1 MAVGYAAFQTNLD
14 VKGNSQITSNWDVEI
29 IKIKEG
35 EKAGLAESAKTPTWT
50 KTEASMETNLYQKGD
65 SLSYIVTIENKGT
78 FDAKLDN
85 INLGKGT
92 NEEAVNITFSGYT
105 KGQTLFKG
113 TTTDITVTIS
123 YNPNYEGGETSS
135 EVNTDFE
142 FSQAEGGTITP
153 TTDHL
158 VTYDYLTNGG
168 TSSNSENEYLPEGSN
183 INLDYTA
190 EKEGYEF
197 VGWNTNASA
206 REGLKDIQIN
216 EDTTLYAIFKKD
228 LNVTYEMGE
237 GVTSTEKEA
246 EVCSLYNND
255 KTCEI
260 TLPEITVNTAKGYEI
275 DGWYNG
281 DNKIGDS
288 NDKYEI
294 NSDITLT
301 AKAKEPEPIMQS
313 WGKYSTSDFHNS
325 TYKSNITS
333 VEILTSKDVP
343 EDAVASWDVSEKKN
357 GSVMAWVINDPENEG
372 KYKLYIGGNGG
383 VIANSNSSY
392 LFNGFSGVTKMN
404 LSNLD
409 TSKVTNMSIM
419 FSDCTKL
426 TELDLSNFDTSSVT
440 TMYRM
445 FYYCS
450 SLAALDVSNFDTS
463 KVTNMSSMFQS
474 CRSLTELNLSNFD
487 TSSVTTMYRMFYN
500 CSGLTELDVSNFD
513 TSNVTDM
520 GQMFYNCSSLTALN
534 LSNFD
539 TSKVTDMS
547 YMFSGCRKL
556 ITLDVSN
563 FDTSNVTDMSSMFYD
578 CSSLAALDVSN
589 FNTSNVTNM
598 GEMFYGCSD
607 LTTLDLSNFDTS
619 KVTDM
624 SSMFYDC
631 SSLAALDVSNFNTSN
646 VTNMSSMFSGCSSLT
661 ALDVGNFNTSRVTDM
676 SSMFSGCSSLTA
688 LDVSNFD
695 TSNVTDVAA
704 MFYLCDSLTEL
715 DLSNFDTSNVTNVAA
730 MFYLCDS
737 LTELDLSN
745 FDTSKVTTMYNMFYQ
760 CDSLTKLVLCSF
772 DTSNV
777 TNMNQMFYST
787 SKLDVIYVGPN
798 WTTENVTNSDNMF
811 LNSGVSSVTQSDNCE
826 VESEDSA
833 SISVSTTK
841 TTNSITVSVSAN
853 APSNISK
860 YEYSKDGGKS
870 WVEGSTN
877 LYTFNGLTEGT
888 EYDIM
893 VRVTSG
899 KGKQT
904 TSETTKVTTNTIG
917 IPTFTE
923 SEISNGKRVTITYP
937 EGCGSKYT
945 CTYQKDN
952 ESSVAVTGTTVN
964 VTFTD
969 SGSVVAKVSDGTNTS
984 SSSYNVQVGASIGGI
999 SVPTVETGDGL
1010 YKDEYEEG
1018 RYIYRGQDPDN
1029 YITFNN
1035 ETWRI
1040 ISKEADGTYK
1050 IIRNDLLAAR
1060 AFDAVNHRS
1069 TDNNS
1074 YCTDPQYGCG
1084 VYAAVSGTFSSPSG
1098 SQSGTVT
1105 EDSSIKIYLND
1116 DYYVNNINSIAK
1128 GQMTSHSF
1136 NIGAVENLNQSGAET
1151 DSIEK
1156 NITGEKMYTWT
1167 GNVGLVNVSDILRAS
1182 TNPLCTSA
1190 TTSYNGTNECNS
1202 NYLLDKGSASSLH
1215 YWTINACSYESVG
1228 LSNNAWLGTAYSS
1241 RAYVSNYYAYNGDRA
1256 PRPVVFLKSD
1266 TTLSGSGTESDP
1278 YTIA

>member
-1 MAVGYAAFQTNLD
+1 
-14 VKGNSQITSNWDVEI
+14 
-29 IKIKEG
+29 
-35 EKAGLAESAKTPTWT
+35 
-50 KTEASMETNLYQKGD
+50 METNLYQKGD
-65 SLSYIVTIENKGT
+65 SMSYIVTIENKGS

-197 VGWNTNASA
+197 IGWNTNASA

-281 DNKIGDS
+281 DTKIGDS

-313 WGKYSTSDFHNS
+313 WGKYSSSDFHNS

-333 VEILTSKDVP
+333 VEILTNKDVP
-343 EDAVASWDVSEKKN
+343 EDAVASWDVSSKKN
-357 GSVMAWVINDPENEG
+357 GSVMAWVINDQDNAG

-392 LFNGFSGVTKMN
+392 LFYNFTGVTEMN
-404 LSNLD
+404 LSNFD
-409 TSKVTNMSIM
+409 TSRVANMSYM
-419 FSDCTKL
+419 FFYCRNL
-426 TELDLSNFDTSSVT
+426 TELDLSNFDTSKVANMSYMFYNCSSLTELDLSNFDTSKVT
-440 TMYRM
+440 SMSNMFNSCSSLTALDISNFDTSNVTDMSYM

-450 SLAALDVSNFDTS
+450 GLPVLDLSNFDTSNVTSMYRMFSNCSSLTTLDLSNFDTSRVTNMYSMFWNCSSLTELDLSNFNTSNVINMSSMFSNCSSLPELDLSNFDTSNVTSMYQMFYNCSGLTELDVSNFNTSNVTDMYSMFSNCSSLTELDLSNFDTSKVTSMGSMFYNCRSLTALDLSNFDTSNVTSMYQIFYNCSSLTALDVSNFDTS
-463 KVTNMSSMFQS
+463 KVTNMSSMFW
-474 CRSLTELNLSNFD
+474 
-487 TSSVTTMYRMFYN
+487 N
-500 CSGLTELDVSNFD
+500 CSSLTELDVSNFD
-513 TSNVTDM
+513 TSNVT
-520 GQMFYNCSSLTALN
+520 
-534 LSNFD
+534 
-539 TSKVTDMS
+539 
-547 YMFSGCRKL
+547 
-556 ITLDVSN
+556 
-563 FDTSNVTDMSSMFYD
+563 
-578 CSSLAALDVSN
+578 
-589 FNTSNVTNM
+589 NM
-598 GEMFYGCSD
+598 Y
-607 LTTLDLSNFDTS
+607 
-619 KVTDM
+619 
-624 SSMFYDC
+624 
-631 SSLAALDVSNFNTSN
+631 
-646 VTNMSSMFSGCSSLT
+646 SMFSNCS
-661 ALDVGNFNTSRVTDM
+661 
-676 SSMFSGCSSLTA
+676 
-688 LDVSNFD
+688 
-695 TSNVTDVAA
+695 
-704 MFYLCDSLTEL
+704 
-715 DLSNFDTSNVTNVAA
+715 
-730 MFYLCDS
+730 S

-745 FDTSKVTTMYNMFYQ
+745 FDTSKVTSMDSMFYN
-760 CDSLTKLVLCSF
+760 CSNLTKLVLCSF
-772 DTSNV
+772 DTSKV
-777 TNMNQMFYST
+777 TNMNQMFMST

-798 WTTENVTNSDNMF
+798 WTTENASTIAMF
-811 LNSGVSSVTQSDNCE
+811 SGSGVSSVTQSDNCE

-841 TTNSITVSVSAN
+841 TTNSITVSVSAS

-904 TSETTKVTTNTIG
+904 TSEITQVTTNTIG
-917 IPTFTE
+917 IPMFTE

-937 EGCGSKYT
+937 EGCGNKYT

-952 ESSVAVTGTTVN
+952 ENSVTVTSTTVN

-969 SGSVVAKVSDGTNTS
+969 SGSVVAKVSDGTNTA
-984 SSSYNVQVGASIGGI
+984 SSSYNV
-999 SVPTVETGDGL
+999 TVIVDITDNVVTSGDGL
-1010 YKDEYEEG
+1010 YADEYEEG
-1018 RYIYRGQDPDN
+1018 RYVYRGADPNN
-1029 YITFNN
+1029 YIEFNN
-1035 ETWRI
+1035 ELWRI

-1050 IIRNDLLAAR
+1050 ILRNEIVTNMAFDSWGARTTGYCSQGNAPTFGCNAWSSTANMVGSPAEFTNGKYTGTVDADSEMLTYLNGEYLESITENREKIENHDYGIGIVTFNNNDLQGQIASENNYKWNGSIGLISVSDYLKANSDMETCGTASTNNSASTTCR
-1060 AFDAVNHRS
+1060 NTNWMYISGTSWWSLSPYAFSDFADAVFFVS
-1069 TDNNS
+1069 TDGTLYYRLARYS
-1074 YCTDPQYGCG
+1074 DG
-1084 VYAAVSGTFSSPSG
+1084 VRPAVYLTSSLSLSGSG
-1098 SQSGTVT
+1098 SQS
-1105 EDSSIKIYLND
+1105 
-1116 DYYVNNINSIAK
+1116 
-1128 GQMTSHSF
+1128 
-1136 NIGAVENLNQSGAET
+1136 
-1151 DSIEK
+1151 
-1156 NITGEKMYTWT
+1156 
-1167 GNVGLVNVSDILRAS
+1167 
-1182 TNPLCTSA
+1182 
-1190 TTSYNGTNECNS
+1190 
-1202 NYLLDKGSASSLH
+1202 
-1215 YWTINACSYESVG
+1215 
-1228 LSNNAWLGTAYSS
+1228 
-1241 RAYVSNYYAYNGDRA
+1241 
-1256 PRPVVFLKSD
+1256 
-1266 TTLSGSGTESDP
+1266 DP
-1278 YTIA
+1278 YRIIG

>member
-1 MAVGYAAFQTNLD
+1 MAIGYAAFQTNLD

-29 IKIKEG
+29 INVKEG

-65 SLSYIVTIENKGT
+65 SMSYIVTIENKGT

-183 INLDYTA
+183 INLEYTA

-197 VGWNTNASA
+197 IGWNTNASA

-228 LNVTYEMGE
+228 LNVTYKMGE

-281 DNKIGDS
+281 DTKIGDS

-313 WGKYSTSDFHNS
+313 WGQYSTSDFHNS

-333 VEILTSKDVP
+333 VEILTNKDVP
-343 EDAVASWDVSEKKN
+343 EDAVASWDVSSKKN

-392 LFNGFSGVTKMN
+392 LFSKFTGVTEMN
-404 LSNLD
+404 LYNLD
-409 TSKVTNMSIM
+409 TSKVTNMSSM
-419 FSDCTKL
+419 FSNCSSL
-426 TELDLSNFDTSSVT
+426 TELDLSNFDTSNVT
-440 TMYRM
+440 DMSWMFSNCSSLTALDISNFDTSNVTDMSYM

-450 SLAALDVSNFDTS
+450 GLPVLD
-463 KVTNMSSMFQS
+463 
-474 CRSLTELNLSNFD
+474 LSNFD
-487 TSSVTTMYRMFYN
+487 TSRVTTMFHMFSNCSSLTTLDLSNFDTSRVTNMYSMFSGCSSLTELDLSNFDTSRVTTMGYMFYNCSSLTTLDLSNFNTSNVINMSSMFYGCSSLTELDLSNFDTSNVTSMYQMFYN
-500 CSGLTELDVSNFD
+500 CSGLTELDVSNFN
-513 TSNVTDM
+513 TSNVTEM
-520 GQMFYNCSSLTALN
+520 RYMFYNCSSLTTLD
-534 LSNFD
+534 LSNFN
-539 TSKVTDMS
+539 TSNVINMS
-547 YMFSGCRKL
+547 SMFSYCRSL
-556 ITLDVSN
+556 TALDLSN
-563 FDTSNVTDMSSMFYD
+563 FDTSNVTSMYQMF
-578 CSSLAALDVSN
+578 
-589 FNTSNVTNM
+589 FN
-598 GEMFYGCSD
+598 
-607 LTTLDLSNFDTS
+607 
-619 KVTDM
+619 
-624 SSMFYDC
+624 
-631 SSLAALDVSNFNTSN
+631 
-646 VTNMSSMFSGCSSLT
+646 CSSLT
-661 ALDVGNFNTSRVTDM
+661 SLDLSTFETSSVTTMHRMFNN
-676 SSMFSGCSSLTA
+676 CS
-688 LDVSNFD
+688 
-695 TSNVTDVAA
+695 
-704 MFYLCDSLTEL
+704 SLTEL
-715 DLSNFDTSNVTNVAA
+715 DLSNFDTSNVTNMSY
-730 MFYLCDS
+730 MFSSC
-737 LTELDLSN
+737 SN
-745 FDTSKVTTMYNMFYQ
+745 
-760 CDSLTKLVLCSF
+760 LTKLVLCSF
-772 DTSNV
+772 N
-777 TNMNQMFYST
+777 T
-787 SKLDVIYVGPN
+787 SKVTDMNSMFRNTLRLDVIYVGPN
-798 WTTENVTNSDNMF
+798 WTTENASTTAMF
-811 LNSGVSSVTQSDNCE
+811 SGSGVSSVTQSDNCE
-826 VESEDSA
+826 VESEDPA
-833 SISVSTTK
+833 NISVSTIK
-841 TTNSITVSVSAN
+841 TTNSITVSVSAS

-870 WVEGSTN
+870 WVEASTN

-904 TSETTKVTTNTIG
+904 TSEITQVTTNTIG
-917 IPTFTE
+917 IPMFTE

-937 EGCGSKYT
+937 EGCGNKYT

-952 ESSVAVTGTTVN
+952 ENSVTVTSTTVN

-969 SGSVVAKVSDGTNTS
+969 SGSVVAKVSDGTNTA
-984 SSSYNVQVGASIGGI
+984 SSSYNV
-999 SVPTVETGDGL
+999 TVIVDITDNVVTSGDGL
-1010 YKDEYEEG
+1010 YADEYTSG
-1018 RYIYRGQDPDN
+1018 RYVYRGSNPDN
-1029 YITFNN
+1029 YIEFNG
-1035 ETWRI
+1035 ELWRI

-1050 IIRNDLLAAR
+1050 IVRNEVLPESMP
-1060 AFDAVNHRS
+1060 FDN
-1069 TDNNS
+1069 DNFRDKESNGAGGTYCANS
-1074 YCTDPQYGCG
+1074 SYGCNAW
-1084 VYAAVSGTFSSPSG
+1084 AATANMVGSPAEFTNG
-1098 SQSGTVT
+1098 NYSGTVLL
-1105 EDSSIKIYLND
+1105 DSSLNTYLNGE
-1116 DYYVNNINSIAK
+1116 YLNSITVNK
-1128 GQMTSHSF
+1128 DKIVNHDY
-1136 NIGAVENLNQSGAET
+1136 NIGAVVSNNNDLATQ
-1151 DSIEK
+1151 IE
-1156 NITGEKMYTWT
+1156 GEKSYKWN
-1167 GNVGLVNVSDILRAS
+1167 GKVGLISESDYINANSDMNTCGTHSKNNSNNTTCRN
-1182 TNPLCTSA
+1182 TNWM
-1190 TTSYNGTNECNS
+1190 YINGTWWSLSPYAGYPTLVWYVDNDGNLYNNFAHYS
-1202 NYLLDKGSASSLH
+1202 HGVRPAVYLTSSL
-1215 YWTINACSYESVG
+1215 S
-1228 LSNNAWLGTAYSS
+1228 
-1241 RAYVSNYYAYNGDRA
+1241 
-1256 PRPVVFLKSD
+1256 
-1266 TTLSGSGTESDP
+1266 LSGSGTQSDP
-1278 YTIA
+1278 YRIIG

>member
-1 MAVGYAAFQTNLD
+1 MYRETRKRKIIIFSLIGILLLMAIGYAAFQTNLD

-29 IKIKEG
+29 INVKEG
-35 EKAGLAESAKTPTWT
+35 EKTGLAESAKTPTWT

-65 SLSYIVTIENKGT
+65 SMSYIVTIENKGS

-183 INLDYTA
+183 IKLDYTA

-281 DNKIGDS
+281 DTKIGDS
-288 NDKYEI
+288 SDKYEI

-313 WGKYSTSDFHNS
+313 WSVNSSSDFHNS

-333 VEILTSKDVP
+333 VEILTNKDVP
-343 EDAVASWDVSEKKN
+343 EDAVASWDVSSKKN
-357 GSVMAWVINDPENEG
+357 GSVMAWVINDPNNAG

-383 VIANSNSSY
+383 VIANSNSGY
-392 LFNGFSGVTKMN
+392 LFRNFTGVTEMN

-409 TSKVTNMSIM
+409 TSKVTGMAWMFDGCGSLTTLDLINFDTSNVTNMSYM
-419 FSDCTKL
+419 FRDCDSLTSLDVSNFDTSKVIDMVYMFYNCSSL
-426 TELDLSNFDTSSVT
+426 TELDLSKWDTSKVTDMSYMFYNCDSLTELDVSNFDTSSVT
-440 TMYRM
+440 SMRHMFYNCDSLTELDVSNFDTSKVTNMYRM
-445 FYYCS
+445 FSGCSGLTELDVSNFDTSKVTDMRNMFDGCS
-450 SLAALDVSNFDTS
+450 SLTELDVSNFYTSNVTNMSFMFSYCSGLTELDVSNFDTSKVTDMSYMFYGCSSLNELDVSNFDTS
-463 KVTNMSSMFQS
+463 KVTNMS
-474 CRSLTELNLSNFD
+474 
-487 TSSVTTMYRMFYN
+487 
-500 CSGLTELDVSNFD
+500 
-513 TSNVTDM
+513 
-520 GQMFYNCSSLTALN
+520 
-534 LSNFD
+534 
-539 TSKVTDMS
+539 
-547 YMFSGCRKL
+547 YMFR
-556 ITLDVSN
+556 
-563 FDTSNVTDMSSMFYD
+563 D
-578 CSSLAALDVSN
+578 C
-589 FNTSNVTNM
+589 
-598 GEMFYGCSD
+598 
-607 LTTLDLSNFDTS
+607 
-619 KVTDM
+619 
-624 SSMFYDC
+624 
-631 SSLAALDVSNFNTSN
+631 
-646 VTNMSSMFSGCSSLT
+646 
-661 ALDVGNFNTSRVTDM
+661 GN
-676 SSMFSGCSSLTA
+676 
-688 LDVSNFD
+688 
-695 TSNVTDVAA
+695 
-704 MFYLCDSLTEL
+704 
-715 DLSNFDTSNVTNVAA
+715 
-730 MFYLCDS
+730 
-737 LTELDLSN
+737 
-745 FDTSKVTTMYNMFYQ
+745 
-760 CDSLTKLVLCSF
+760 LTKLVLCSF
-772 DTSNV
+772 DTSKV
-777 TNMNQMFYST
+777 TNMNEMFRYT
-787 SKLDVIYVGPN
+787 SKLDIIYVGPN
-798 WTTENVTNSDNMF
+798 WTTENAITTNMF
-811 LNSGVSSVTQSDNCE
+811 SNSGVSSVTQSDNCE
-826 VESEDSA
+826 IESEDPA
-833 SISVSTTK
+833 NISVSTTK
-841 TTNSITVSVSAN
+841 TTNSITVSVSAS

-877 LYTFNGLTEGT
+877 LYTFTELTEGT

-904 TSETTKVTTNTIG
+904 TSEITKVTTNTIG

-952 ESSVAVTGTTVN
+952 EGSVNVTSTTVN

-969 SGSVVAKVSDGTNTS
+969 SGSVVARVSDGTNTA
-984 SSSYNVQVGASIGGI
+984 SSSYNV
-999 SVPTVETGDGL
+999 TVIVDITDNVVTSGDGL
-1010 YKDEYEEG
+1010 YADEYTSG
-1018 RYIYRGQDPDN
+1018 RYVYRGADPNN
-1029 YITFNN
+1029 YIEFNN
-1035 ETWRI
+1035 ELWRI
-1040 ISKEADGTYK
+1040 IAKEADGTYK
-1050 IIRNDLLAAR
+1050 ILRNETLPSRKFDSVGAR
-1060 AFDAVNHRS
+1060 TTGYCSQASINGCNAWSSTASMVGSPSEFTNGSYTGTVDADSEMLTYLNGEYLNSITVNKEKIVNH
-1069 TDNNS
+1069 
-1074 YCTDPQYGCG
+1074 
-1084 VYAAVSGTFSSPSG
+1084 
-1098 SQSGTVT
+1098 
-1105 EDSSIKIYLND
+1105 
-1116 DYYVNNINSIAK
+1116 DY
-1128 GQMTSHSF
+1128 
-1136 NIGAVENLNQSGAET
+1136 NIGAVVSNNNDLATQ
-1151 DSIEK
+1151 IE
-1156 NITGEKMYTWT
+1156 GEKSYKWN
-1167 GNVGLVNVSDILRAS
+1167 GKVGLISHSDYINA
-1182 TNPLCTSA
+1182 
-1190 TTSYNGTNECNS
+1190 NS
-1202 NYLLDKGSASSLH
+1202 NQELCGTDKINYENYETCRNDDWMYISGTWWWTLSPLADGSDNIWYVNLDGKISNIGADFSYGVRPAVYLTSSL
-1215 YWTINACSYESVG
+1215 S
-1228 LSNNAWLGTAYSS
+1228 
-1241 RAYVSNYYAYNGDRA
+1241 
-1256 PRPVVFLKSD
+1256 
-1266 TTLSGSGTESDP
+1266 LSGSGTSSDP
-1278 YTIA
+1278 FVIG

>member
-1 MAVGYAAFQTNLD
+1 MAIGYAAFQTNLD

-29 IKIKEG
+29 INVKEG
-35 EKAGLAESAKTPTWT
+35 EKTGLAESAKTPTWT

-65 SLSYIVTIENKGT
+65 SMSYIVTIENKGT

-228 LNVTYEMGE
+228 LDVTYEMGE

-281 DNKIGDS
+281 DTKIGDS

-313 WGKYSTSDFHNS
+313 WISNSSTDFHNS

-333 VEILTSKDVP
+333 VEILTNKDVP
-343 EDAVASWDVSEKKN
+343 EDAVASWDVSDKKN
-357 GSVMAWVINDPENEG
+357 GSVMAWVINDSNNAG

-383 VIANSNSSY
+383 VIANSDSSY
-392 LFNGFSGVTKMN
+392 LFYSFTGLTEMN

-409 TSKVTNMSIM
+409 TSKVTNMDSM
-419 FSDCTKL
+419 FRGCSRLTVLDVSNFNTSNVTRMSDMFIGCRSL
-426 TELDLSNFDTSSVT
+426 TSLDVSNFDTSKVT
-440 TMYRM
+440 NMSLM
-445 FYYCS
+445 FGSCS
-450 SLAALDVSNFDTS
+450 SLTELDVSNFDTS
-463 KVTNMSSMFQS
+463 KVTNMSSMF
-474 CRSLTELNLSNFD
+474 
-487 TSSVTTMYRMFYN
+487 
-500 CSGLTELDVSNFD
+500 
-513 TSNVTDM
+513 
-520 GQMFYNCSSLTALN
+520 
-534 LSNFD
+534 
-539 TSKVTDMS
+539 
-547 YMFSGCRKL
+547 
-556 ITLDVSN
+556 
-563 FDTSNVTDMSSMFYD
+563 
-578 CSSLAALDVSN
+578 
-589 FNTSNVTNM
+589 
-598 GEMFYGCSD
+598 
-607 LTTLDLSNFDTS
+607 
-619 KVTDM
+619 
-624 SSMFYDC
+624 
-631 SSLAALDVSNFNTSN
+631 
-646 VTNMSSMFSGCSSLT
+646 SGCS
-661 ALDVGNFNTSRVTDM
+661 
-676 SSMFSGCSSLTA
+676 
-688 LDVSNFD
+688 
-695 TSNVTDVAA
+695 
-704 MFYLCDSLTEL
+704 
-715 DLSNFDTSNVTNVAA
+715 
-730 MFYLCDS
+730 S

-745 FDTSKVTTMYNMFYQ
+745 FDTSKVTTMYNMFYYCSNLTTLDLSNFNTSNVTTMQ
-760 CDSLTKLVLCSF
+760 SMFEGCSGLTELDLSNFNTSNVTTMQSMFEGCSGLTELDLSNFETSSVTTMYRMFSNCSSLTSLDLSNFETSSVTTMYRMFSNCSSLTSLDLSNFDTSKVTTMYNMFYYCSNLTTLDLSNFDTSNVTNMSWMFYNCSGLTKLVLCSF
-772 DTSNV
+772 DTSKV
-777 TNMNQMFYST
+777 TDMNSMFIYT

-798 WTTENVTNSDNMF
+798 WTTENASTVNMF
-811 LNSGVSSVTQSDNCE
+811 YGSGVSSVTQSDNCE
-826 VESEDSA
+826 IESEDPA

-841 TTNSITVSVSAN
+841 TTNSITVSVSAS

-870 WVEGSTN
+870 WVEASTN

-904 TSETTKVTTNTIG
+904 TSEITQVTTNTIV

-923 SEISNGKRVTITYP
+923 SEISDGKRVTITYP

-945 CTYQKDN
+945 CTYQKNN
-952 ESSVAVTGTTVN
+952 ENSVTVTSTTVN

-969 SGSVVAKVSDGTNTS
+969 SGSVVAKVSDGTNTA

>member
-1 MAVGYAAFQTNLD
+1 MYRETRKRKIIIFSLIGILLLMAIGYAAFQTNLD

-29 IKIKEG
+29 INVKEG

-65 SLSYIVTIENKGT
+65 SMSYIVTIENKGT

-197 VGWNTNASA
+197 IGWNTNASA

-228 LNVTYEMGE
+228 LDVTYEMGE

-281 DNKIGDS
+281 DTKIGNS

-313 WGKYSTSDFHNS
+313 WTSVSSSDFHNR

-333 VEILTSKDVP
+333 VEILTNKDVP
-343 EDAVASWDVSEKKN
+343 EDAVASWDVSSKKN
-357 GSVMAWVINDPENEG
+357 GSVMAWVINDSNNAG

-383 VIANSNSSY
+383 VIANSDSSY
-392 LFNGFSGVTKMN
+392 LFYSFTGLTEMN

-409 TSKVTNMSIM
+409 TSKVTNMDSM
-419 FSDCTKL
+419 FRGCSRLTVLDVSNFNTSNVTRMSDMFIGCRSL
-426 TELDLSNFDTSSVT
+426 TSLDVSNFDTSKVT
-440 TMYRM
+440 NMSLM
-445 FYYCS
+445 FGSCS
-450 SLAALDVSNFDTS
+450 SLTELDVSNFDTS
-463 KVTNMSSMFQS
+463 KVTNMSSMF
-474 CRSLTELNLSNFD
+474 
-487 TSSVTTMYRMFYN
+487 
-500 CSGLTELDVSNFD
+500 
-513 TSNVTDM
+513 
-520 GQMFYNCSSLTALN
+520 
-534 LSNFD
+534 
-539 TSKVTDMS
+539 
-547 YMFSGCRKL
+547 
-556 ITLDVSN
+556 
-563 FDTSNVTDMSSMFYD
+563 
-578 CSSLAALDVSN
+578 
-589 FNTSNVTNM
+589 
-598 GEMFYGCSD
+598 
-607 LTTLDLSNFDTS
+607 
-619 KVTDM
+619 
-624 SSMFYDC
+624 
-631 SSLAALDVSNFNTSN
+631 
-646 VTNMSSMFSGCSSLT
+646 SGCS
-661 ALDVGNFNTSRVTDM
+661 
-676 SSMFSGCSSLTA
+676 
-688 LDVSNFD
+688 
-695 TSNVTDVAA
+695 
-704 MFYLCDSLTEL
+704 
-715 DLSNFDTSNVTNVAA
+715 
-730 MFYLCDS
+730 S

-745 FDTSKVTTMYNMFYQ
+745 FDTSKVTTMYNMFYY
-760 CDSLTKLVLCSF
+760 CSNLTTLDLSNFDTSNVTNMSWMFYNCSGLTKLVLCSF
-772 DTSNV
+772 DTSKV
-777 TNMNQMFYST
+777 TDMNSMFIYT

-798 WTTENVTNSDNMF
+798 WTTENASTVNMF
-811 LNSGVSSVTQSDNCE
+811 YGSGVSSVTQSDNCE
-826 VESEDSA
+826 IESEDPA

-841 TTNSITVSVSAN
+841 TTNSITVSVSAS

-870 WVEGSTN
+870 WVEASTN

-904 TSETTKVTTNTIG
+904 TSEITQVTTNTIV

-945 CTYQKDN
+945 CTYQKNN
-952 ESSVAVTGTTVN
+952 ENSVTVTSTTVN

-969 SGSVVAKVSDGTNTS
+969 SGSVVAKVSDGTNTA
-984 SSSYNVQVGASIGGI
+984 SSSYNV
-999 SVPTVETGDGL
+999 TVIVDITDNVVTSGDGL
-1010 YKDEYEEG
+1010 YEDEYEEG
-1018 RYIYRGQDPDN
+1018 RYVYRGADPNN
-1029 YITFNN
+1029 YIEFNN
-1035 ETWRI
+1035 ELWRI

-1050 IIRNDLLAAR
+1050 ILRNETVTSMAFDSRGARTTGYCSQGYAPTYGCNAWSSTANMVGSPSEFTNGSYTGTIDADSEMLTYLNGEYLESITENREKIENHDYGIGSVTYNNNDLQGQIA
-1060 AFDAVNHRS
+1060 S
-1069 TDNNS
+1069 ENN
-1074 YCTDPQYGCG
+1074 YKWN
-1084 VYAAVSGTFSSPSG
+1084 G
-1098 SQSGTVT
+1098 S
-1105 EDSSIKIYLND
+1105 
-1116 DYYVNNINSIAK
+1116 
-1128 GQMTSHSF
+1128 
-1136 NIGAVENLNQSGAET
+1136 IGLIS
-1151 DSIEK
+1151 
-1156 NITGEKMYTWT
+1156 
-1167 GNVGLVNVSDILRAS
+1167 VSDYLKANSDMETCGTAS
-1182 TNPLCTSA
+1182 TNNSA
-1190 TTSYNGTNECNS
+1190 YTTCRNTNWMYISGTYWWTLSPYADNSYYVWYVRDDG
-1202 NYLLDKGSASSLH
+1202 Y
-1215 YWTINACSYESVG
+1215 
-1228 LSNNAWLGTAYSS
+1228 LSNNVNNS
-1241 RAYVSNYYAYNGDRA
+1241 RGVRPAVYLTSN
-1256 PRPVVFLKSD
+1256 LS
-1266 TTLSGSGTESDP
+1266 LSGSGTESDP
-1278 YTIA
+1278 FIIG

>member
-1 MAVGYAAFQTNLD
+1 MAIGYAAFQTNLD

-29 IKIKEG
+29 INVKEG

-65 SLSYIVTIENKGT
+65 SMSYIVTIENKGS

-183 INLDYTA
+183 INLEYTA

-206 REGLKDIQIN
+206 KEGLKDIQIN

-260 TLPEITVNTAKGYEI
+260 TLPEITVNTAQGYEI

-281 DNKIGDS
+281 DTKIGDS
-288 NDKYEI
+288 NYKYEI

-313 WGKYSTSDFHNS
+313 WTAFSSSDFHNS

-333 VEILTSKDVP
+333 VEILTNKDVP
-343 EDAVASWDVSEKKN
+343 EDAVASWDVSSKKN
-357 GSVMAWVINDPENEG
+357 GSVMAWVINDPDNAG

-419 FSDCTKL
+419 FSSCSSLTSLDLSTFDTSNVTDMKSMFSGCSSLTTLDLSNFNTSKVTSMYNMFNLCRSLTK
-426 TELDLSNFDTSSVT
+426 LDLSNFDTSKVT
-440 TMYRM
+440 DMRNM
-445 FYYCS
+445 FFSCS
-450 SLAALDVSNFDTS
+450 SLTALDLSNFDTSKVTDMRNMFYNCSSLTALDLSNFDTSNVTDMGSMFDDCSSLTALDLSNFDTSNVTDMSDMFSGCRKLITLDVSNFDTS
-463 KVTNMSSMFQS
+463 KVTDMS
-474 CRSLTELNLSNFD
+474 R
-487 TSSVTTMYRMFYN
+487 
-500 CSGLTELDVSNFD
+500 
-513 TSNVTDM
+513 
-520 GQMFYNCSSLTALN
+520 MFYNCSSLTALN

-539 TSKVTDMS
+539 TPKVTDMDEMFRYCS
-547 YMFSGCRKL
+547 SLTELNVSNFDTSNVTNMRYMFDGCRKL

-563 FDTSNVTDMSSMFYD
+563 FDTSNVTDMDY
-578 CSSLAALDVSN
+578 
-589 FNTSNVTNM
+589 
-598 GEMFYGCSD
+598 
-607 LTTLDLSNFDTS
+607 
-619 KVTDM
+619 
-624 SSMFYDC
+624 
-631 SSLAALDVSNFNTSN
+631 
-646 VTNMSSMFSGCSSLT
+646 
-661 ALDVGNFNTSRVTDM
+661 
-676 SSMFSGCSSLTA
+676 MFSGCSSLTA

-695 TSNVTDVAA
+695 TSKVTDMSQ
-704 MFYLCDSLTEL
+704 MFSGCSSLTEL
-715 DLSNFDTSNVTNVAA
+715 NVSNFDTSNVTDMRY
-730 MFYLCDS
+730 MFEDCSS
-737 LTELDLSN
+737 LTELNVSN
-745 FDTSKVTTMYNMFYQ
+745 FDTSKVTKMNEMFRN
-760 CDSLTKLVLCSF
+760 CSSLTKLILCSF

-969 SGSVVAKVSDGTNTS
+969 SGSVVAKVNDGTNTA
-984 SSSYNVQVGASIGGI
+984 SSSYNVTINKNVNITDNVVTS
-999 SVPTVETGDGL
+999 GDGL

-1018 RYIYRGQDPDN
+1018 RYVYRGSNPNN
-1029 YITFNN
+1029 YIMFNN
-1035 ETWRI
+1035 ELWRI
-1040 ISKEADGTYK
+1040 VAKEADGSYK
-1050 IIRNDLLAAR
+1050 IIRSDVLLNK
-1060 AFDAVNHRS
+1060 AFDSSGAR
-1069 TDNNS
+1069 TTG
-1074 YCTDPQYGCG
+1074 YCSQGTAPYNGCG
-1084 VYAAVSGTFSSPSG
+1084 VWSSTANMVGSPREFVNGNYSGVVNTDSEMLTYLNGEYFNSI
-1098 SQSGTVT
+1098 T
-1105 EDSSIKIYLND
+1105 EDRDKIVSH
-1116 DYYVNNINSIAK
+1116 DY
-1128 GQMTSHSF
+1128 
-1136 NIGAVENLNQSGAET
+1136 NIGGVVSNNNDLNAQ
-1151 DSIEK
+1151 IE
-1156 NITGEKMYTWT
+1156 GEKSYKWN
-1167 GNVGLVNVSDILRAS
+1167 GNVGLISDSDYLRA
-1182 TNPLCTSA
+1182 
-1190 TTSYNGTNECNS
+1190 NS
-1202 NYLLDKGSASSLH
+1202 NQVLCGTHSKYNSKYTTCSNTNWMYLEMAWWTLSPVAHDSS
-1215 YWTINACSYESVG
+1215 SVWCVSG
-1228 LSNNAWLGTAYSS
+1228 LLGYGVAHG
-1241 RAYVSNYYAYNGDRA
+1241 AFGV
-1256 PRPVVFLKSD
+1256 RPAVFLNSNV
-1266 TTLSGSGTESDP
+1266 TLSGSGTSSDP
-1278 YTIA
+1278 FVIG

>member
-1 MAVGYAAFQTNLD
+1 MYRETRKRKIIIFSLIGILLLMAIGYAAFQTNLD

-29 IKIKEG
+29 INVKEG

-65 SLSYIVTIENKGT
+65 SMSYIVTIENKGT

-197 VGWNTNASA
+197 IGWNTNASA

-228 LNVTYEMGE
+228 LDVTYEMGE

-281 DNKIGDS
+281 DTKIGNS

-313 WGKYSTSDFHNS
+313 WTSVSSSDFHNR

-333 VEILTSKDVP
+333 VEILTNKDVP
-343 EDAVASWDVSEKKN
+343 EDAVASWDVSSKKN
-357 GSVMAWVINDPENEG
+357 GSVMAWVINDSNNAG

-383 VIANSNSSY
+383 VIANSDSSY
-392 LFNGFSGVTKMN
+392 LFYSFTGLTEMN

-409 TSKVTNMSIM
+409 TSKVTNMDSM
-419 FSDCTKL
+419 FRGCSRLTVLDVSNFNTSNVTRMSDMFIGCRSL
-426 TELDLSNFDTSSVT
+426 TSLDVSNFDTSKVT
-440 TMYRM
+440 NMSLM
-445 FYYCS
+445 FGSCS
-450 SLAALDVSNFDTS
+450 SLTELDVSNFDTS
-463 KVTNMSSMFQS
+463 KVTNMSSMF
-474 CRSLTELNLSNFD
+474 
-487 TSSVTTMYRMFYN
+487 
-500 CSGLTELDVSNFD
+500 
-513 TSNVTDM
+513 
-520 GQMFYNCSSLTALN
+520 
-534 LSNFD
+534 
-539 TSKVTDMS
+539 
-547 YMFSGCRKL
+547 
-556 ITLDVSN
+556 
-563 FDTSNVTDMSSMFYD
+563 
-578 CSSLAALDVSN
+578 
-589 FNTSNVTNM
+589 
-598 GEMFYGCSD
+598 
-607 LTTLDLSNFDTS
+607 
-619 KVTDM
+619 
-624 SSMFYDC
+624 
-631 SSLAALDVSNFNTSN
+631 
-646 VTNMSSMFSGCSSLT
+646 SGCS
-661 ALDVGNFNTSRVTDM
+661 
-676 SSMFSGCSSLTA
+676 
-688 LDVSNFD
+688 
-695 TSNVTDVAA
+695 
-704 MFYLCDSLTEL
+704 
-715 DLSNFDTSNVTNVAA
+715 
-730 MFYLCDS
+730 S

-745 FDTSKVTTMYNMFYQ
+745 FDTSKVTTMYNMFYYCSNLTTLDLSNFNTSNVTTMQ
-760 CDSLTKLVLCSF
+760 SMFEGCSGLTELDLSNFETSSVTTMYRMFSNCSSLTSLDLSNFDTSKVTTMYNMFYYCSNLTTLDLSNFDTSNVTNMSWMFYNCSGLTKLVLCSF
-772 DTSNV
+772 DTSKV
-777 TNMNQMFYST
+777 TDMNSMFIYT

-798 WTTENVTNSDNMF
+798 WTTENASTVNMF
-811 LNSGVSSVTQSDNCE
+811 YGSGVSSVTQSDNCE
-826 VESEDSA
+826 IESEDPA

-841 TTNSITVSVSAN
+841 TTNSITVSVSAS

-870 WVEGSTN
+870 WVEASTN

-904 TSETTKVTTNTIG
+904 TSEITQVTTNTIV

-945 CTYQKDN
+945 CTYQKNN
-952 ESSVAVTGTTVN
+952 ENSVTVTSTTVN

-969 SGSVVAKVSDGTNTS
+969 SGSVVAKVSDGTNTA
-984 SSSYNVQVGASIGGI
+984 SSSYNV
-999 SVPTVETGDGL
+999 TVIVDITDNVVTSGDGL
-1010 YKDEYEEG
+1010 YEDEYEEG
-1018 RYIYRGQDPDN
+1018 RYVYRGADPNN
-1029 YITFNN
+1029 YIEFNN
-1035 ETWRI
+1035 ELWRI

-1050 IIRNDLLAAR
+1050 ILRNETVTSMAFDSRGARTTGYCSQGYAPTYGCNAWSSTANMVGSPSEFTNGSYTGTIDADSEMLTYLNGEYLESITENREKIENHDYGIGSVTYNNNDLQGQIASENNYKWNGSIGLISVSDYLKANSDMETCGTASTNNSAYTTCR
-1060 AFDAVNHRS
+1060 NTNWMYISGTYWWTLSPDADYSSTVWNVNVGGYLKYS
-1069 TDNNS
+1069 YNVNNS
-1074 YCTDPQYGCG
+1074 YG
-1084 VYAAVSGTFSSPSG
+1084 VRPAV
-1098 SQSGTVT
+1098 
-1105 EDSSIKIYLND
+1105 YL
-1116 DYYVNNINSIAK
+1116 
-1128 GQMTSHSF
+1128 T
-1136 NIGAVENLNQSGAET
+1136 
-1151 DSIEK
+1151 
-1156 NITGEKMYTWT
+1156 
-1167 GNVGLVNVSDILRAS
+1167 
-1182 TNPLCTSA
+1182 
-1190 TTSYNGTNECNS
+1190 
-1202 NYLLDKGSASSLH
+1202 SSL
-1215 YWTINACSYESVG
+1215 S
-1228 LSNNAWLGTAYSS
+1228 
-1241 RAYVSNYYAYNGDRA
+1241 
-1256 PRPVVFLKSD
+1256 
-1266 TTLSGSGTESDP
+1266 LSGSGTQSDP
-1278 YTIA
+1278 YRIIG

>member
-1 MAVGYAAFQTNLD
+1 MAIGYAAFQTNLD

-29 IKIKEG
+29 INVKEG

-65 SLSYIVTIENKGT
+65 SMSYIVTIENKGS

-281 DNKIGDS
+281 DTKIGDS
-288 NDKYEI
+288 SDKYEI

-313 WGKYSTSDFHNS
+313 WSVNSSSDFHNS

-333 VEILTSKDVP
+333 VEILTNKDVP
-343 EDAVASWDVSEKKN
+343 EDAVASWDVSSKKN
-357 GSVMAWVINDPENEG
+357 GSVMAWVINDPNNAG

-383 VIANSNSSY
+383 VIANSNSGY
-392 LFNGFSGVTKMN
+392 LFYRFTGVTEMN

-409 TSKVTNMSIM
+409 TSNVIDMSYM
-419 FSDCTKL
+419 FYYCESL
-426 TELDLSNFDTSSVT
+426 TVLDVSNFDTSNVT
-440 TMYRM
+440 SMYYM
-445 FYYCS
+445 FSYCR
-450 SLAALDVSNFDTS
+450 SLTALDVSNFDTSNVTSMSYMFISCSSLTALDVSSFDTS
-463 KVTNMSSMFQS
+463 KVTNMSSMFS
-474 CRSLTELNLSNFD
+474 GCRKLTELDLSNFN
-487 TSSVTTMYRMFYN
+487 TSNVTSMSSMFSG
-500 CSGLTELDVSNFD
+500 CSGLTSLDLSNFD
-513 TSNVTDM
+513 TSNVTEMDY
-520 GQMFYNCSSLTALN
+520 MFYGCRSLTALDV
-534 LSNFD
+534 SSFD
-539 TSKVTDMS
+539 TSKVT
-547 YMFSGCRKL
+547 
-556 ITLDVSN
+556 
-563 FDTSNVTDMSSMFYD
+563 
-578 CSSLAALDVSN
+578 
-589 FNTSNVTNM
+589 NM
-598 GEMFYGCSD
+598 NEMFRDCNS
-607 LTTLDLSNFDTS
+607 LTALDLSDFDTS
-619 KVTDM
+619 KVTKM
-624 SSMFYDC
+624 GGMFW
-631 SSLAALDVSNFNTSN
+631 N
-646 VTNMSSMFSGCSSLT
+646 
-661 ALDVGNFNTSRVTDM
+661 
-676 SSMFSGCSSLTA
+676 CSSLTA

-695 TSNVTDVAA
+695 TSNVTDMGS
-704 MFYLCDSLTEL
+704 MFLDCNSLTAL
-715 DLSNFDTSNVTNVAA
+715 DVSNFDTSNVTDMGS
-730 MFYLCDS
+730 MFYNCSSLTALDVSNFDTSNVTDMGSMFRNCSS
-737 LTELDLSN
+737 LTELDVSN
-745 FDTSKVTTMYNMFYQ
+745 FNTSNVTDMNSMFYNCRSLTALDVGNFDTSNVTYMSNMFISCSSLTKLILCSFDTSKVTSMDGMFGYI
-760 CDSLTKLVLCSF
+760 
-772 DTSNV
+772 
-777 TNMNQMFYST
+777 Y
-787 SKLDVIYVGPN
+787 KLDVIYVGPN
-798 WTTENVTNSDNMF
+798 WTTENASTSNMF
-811 LNSGVSSVTQSDNCE
+811 YGSGVSSVTQSDNCE
-826 VESEDSA
+826 VESEDPA

-877 LYTFNGLTEGT
+877 LYTFTGLTEGT

-904 TSETTKVTTNTIG
+904 TSEITKVTTNTIG

-952 ESSVAVTGTTVN
+952 ENSVNVTSTTVN

-969 SGSVVAKVSDGTNTS
+969 SGSVVAKVSDGTNTA
-984 SSSYNVQVGASIGGI
+984 SSSYNV
-999 SVPTVETGDGL
+999 TVNKNVNITDNVVTSGDGL
-1010 YKDEYEEG
+1010 YKDEYESG
-1018 RYIYRGQDPDN
+1018 RYVYKGSNPNN
-1029 YITFNN
+1029 YIMFNN
-1035 ETWRI
+1035 ELWRI
-1040 ISKEADGTYK
+1040 VAKEADGTYK
-1050 IIRNDLLAAR
+1050 IIR
-1060 AFDAVNHRS
+1060 
-1069 TDNNS
+1069 
-1074 YCTDPQYGCG
+1074 
-1084 VYAAVSGTFSSPSG
+1084 
-1098 SQSGTVT
+1098 
-1105 EDSSIKIYLND
+1105 
-1116 DYYVNNINSIAK
+1116 
-1128 GQMTSHSF
+1128 
-1136 NIGAVENLNQSGAET
+1136 
-1151 DSIEK
+1151 
-1156 NITGEKMYTWT
+1156 
-1167 GNVGLVNVSDILRAS
+1167 SDILPETKLYDIPSMRTTGYCSQGNAPYS
-1182 TNPLCTSA
+1182 GCNAWCATSNMVGSPSEFVNKSIRGA
-1190 TTSYNGTNECNS
+1190 VDSNNAISDYLSGVYYRNLSSEAKGYMVSHEFGIGPALWNNNDMSAQIKEEQSYRWDS
-1202 NYLLDKGSASSLH
+1202 
-1215 YWTINACSYESVG
+1215 SVG
-1228 LSNNAWLGTAYSS
+1228 LINMSDYIRANSNKDLCKTHSFSDTYYTTCRNTNWMYIPGTDWWTMTPVEGNTYNVFSINDAGNAD
-1241 RAYVSNYYAYNGDRA
+1241 YYMAKEEIGA
-1256 PRPVVFLKSD
+1256 RPVVFLNSNI
-1266 TTLSGSGTESDP
+1266 TLSGSGTQYNP
-1278 YTIA
+1278 FTINS